1 MRRRENENKEFIL
14 LQICN
19 TGDELSA
26 ANTTLAQLLKKA
38 EEIAPQNE
46 WHTRLSNDDLS
57 SDVNALQKELKGL
70 KANIKSIK
78 SNLRGTNIDEMKG
91 VFDKLFESVHVR
103 TETKRKRIAD
113 SDDSE
118 DGMLDSP
125 KNKLL
130 KSSDDKGGVQADEEG
145 YDSAATQPFDQ
156 SYL

>member
-1 MRRRENENKEFIL
+1 MN
-14 LQICN
+14 QICN

-38 EEIAPQNE
+38 EDIAPQNE
-46 WHTRLSNDDLS
+46 WHTRLSNDDLP

-70 KANIKSIK
+70 KANIKSMK

-91 VFDKLFESVHVR
+91 VFDKLFESVHIR

-125 KNKLL
+125 KSKLL
-130 KSSDDKGGVQADEEG
+130 KSSDDKGGGVQADEEG
-145 YDSAATQPFDQ
+145 YDSAATQPFELPLNFSKGNDK
-156 SYL
+156 SFL

>member
-1 MRRRENENKEFIL
+1 MPQVSVTREYPTPVRIW
-14 LQICN
+14 
-19 TGDELSA
+19 SA
-26 ANTTLAQLLKKA
+26 
-38 EEIAPQNE
+38 P
-46 WHTRLSNDDLS
+46 
-57 SDVNALQKELKGL
+57 DVNALQKELKGL

-91 VFDKLFESVHVR
+91 VFDKLLESVHIR